1 MLFIFFTNKNVILG
15 LFIFL
20 LLFLLD
26 FSHNVVFNNFFLKR
40 IISQNEN
47 TPKNLLRKK
56 IPTWKFQAFFTINSN
71 FFF

>member
-1 MLFIFFTNKNVILG
+1 MLFILFTNKNVILC

-26 FSHNVVFNNFFLKR
+26 FSHNVVFNNYFLKG

-47 TPKNLLRKK
+47 APKNQLRKK
-56 IPTWKFQAFFTINSN
+56 IPT
-71 FFF
+71 